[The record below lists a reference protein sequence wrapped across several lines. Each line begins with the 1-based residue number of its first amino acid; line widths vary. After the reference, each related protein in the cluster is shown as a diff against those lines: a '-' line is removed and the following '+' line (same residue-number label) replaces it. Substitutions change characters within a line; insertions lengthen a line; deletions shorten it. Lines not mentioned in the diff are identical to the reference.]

1 MNRQKHIMIFIV
13 FVFFVLIFEVFI
25 KIDSPAFFDEK
36 INDLKNDSLLMESIG
51 GYQKYEYSYNE
62 NQLENDTLQFQIIIY
77 GKSKKLINKGQ
88 AIKNESNEWE
98 IINDGLDVQ
107 E

>member
-1 MNRQKHIMIFIV
+1 MIFIV

-51 GYQKYEYSYNE
+51 GYQKYEYSYNA

>member
-1 MNRQKHIMIFIV
+1 MIFIV

-36 INDLKNDSLLMESIG
+36 INDLKNASLLMESIG

>member
-51 GYQKYEYSYNE
+51 GYQKYEYSYNA

>member
-36 INDLKNDSLLMESIG
+36 INDLKNDSLLMEGIG

>member
-1 MNRQKHIMIFIV
+1 MIFIV

-88 AIKNESNEWE
+88 AIKNESNEWK